1 MPPLFPNKHTG
12 RPLLTAETLAPTL
25 PTLPPTAMLCY
36 QNSLWRKIGRWP
48 FSRAGRV
55 QGLMGELRRPYGQG
69 MCWLGAFGV
78 GAPATA
84 VAVEQVAARGVQ
96 RIVAVGLAGGLTADL
111 SAGSVVLASRA
122 LRDEGTSYHYLP
134 AERYAHANA
143 YLTGVLSAALADF
156 AIPNRVGATWTTD
169 APLRETAEEVAAYTA
184 EGVLT
189 VEMEAATLFAVGQA
203 LGVQT
208 AAVLI
213 VSDTLHS
220 GRWQAS
226 PPNLSLLRQVW
237 ATVATVLAL
246 LHEQMPFPKEK
257 T

>member
-1 MPPLFPNKHTG
+1 MFPLFPNKHTG
-12 RPLLTAETLAPTL
+12 RLLLTAEALGSIASA
-25 PTLPPTAMLCY
+25 LPPTAMLCY
-36 QNSLWRKIGRWP
+36 QSSLWRKIGRWP
-48 FSRAGRV
+48 YSWAGRV

-69 MCWLGAFGV
+69 LCWLGAFGV

-84 VAVEQVAARGVQ
+84 VAVEQLAARGVQ

-111 SAGSVVLASRA
+111 PAGAVVLASRA

-134 AERYAHANA
+134 AERYALADAH
-143 YLTGVLSAALADF
+143 LTGTLGAALADF
-156 AIPNRVGATWTTD
+156 AIPTRVGATWTTD

-189 VEMEAATLFAVGQA
+189 VEMEAAALFAVGQA

-226 PPNLSLLRQVW
+226 PPMLPHLKRVW
-237 ATVATVLAL
+237 AAVTSCFTPRAS
-246 LHEQMPFPKEK
+246 H
-257 T
+257 

>member
-1 MPPLFPNKHTG
+1 
-12 RPLLTAETLAPTL
+12 
-25 PTLPPTAMLCY
+25 
-36 QNSLWRKIGRWP
+36 
-48 FSRAGRV
+48 
-55 QGLMGELRRPYGQG
+55 MGELRQPRGQG
-69 MCWLGAFGV
+69 LCWLGAFGV

-84 VAVEQVAARGVQ
+84 VAVEQLAARGVQ
-96 RIVAVGLAGGLTADL
+96 RIVAVGLAGGLTTNL
-111 SAGSVVLASRA
+111 PAGAVVLAHKA

-134 AERYAHANA
+134 AERYAHADID
-143 YLTGVLSAALADF
+143 LTEVLSVALADF
-156 AIPNRVGATWTTD
+156 AIPNGIGATWTTD

-189 VEMEAATLFAVGQA
+189 VEMEAAALFAVGQA

-226 PPNLSLLRQVW
+226 PPNLSLLRRVW
-237 ATVATVLAL
+237 AIVVTALSLA
-246 LHEQMPFPKEK
+246 E
-257 T
+257 